1 MVNFITIRGHGE
13 NLQGFS
19 LQQAVLDSTG
29 YFGLQQY
36 LGNSGEICSSRMSK
50 QENVITIEL
59 VTTTFCHVFM
69 EIQAGTIFAKEFG
82 LRNLAEKKFQ

>member
-1 MVNFITIRGHGE
+1 MMKFITIRGHGE

-19 LQQAVLDSTG
+19 LQQATLVFNKM
-29 YFGLQQY
+29 FG
-36 LGNSGEICSSRMSK
+36 NFGEICSSRMSK

-82 LRNLAEKKFQ
+82 LRNLAGKKFQ